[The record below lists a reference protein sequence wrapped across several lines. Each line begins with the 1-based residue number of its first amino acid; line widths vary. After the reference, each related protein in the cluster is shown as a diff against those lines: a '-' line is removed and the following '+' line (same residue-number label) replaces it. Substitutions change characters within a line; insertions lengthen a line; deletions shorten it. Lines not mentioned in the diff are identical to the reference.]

1 MAMLPTV
8 IVALDILPHLAQCA
22 KEHKTIT
29 YAELGTLVG
38 KSAYYLS
45 KSLDILKDKFLLAHR
60 LPRLD
65 ALIIKNPTKGAVD
78 RFLEPGAEPMSAEDY
93 EKHVESLRQEVY
105 AFTRW
110 DEIVE
115 NLQSHYGDSEYL
127 KHAVALKH

>member
-1 MAMLPTV
+1 MLPTV

-29 YAELGTLVG
+29 YTELGTLVG

-45 KSLDILKDKFLLAHR
+45 KSLDILKDRFLLAHR

-65 ALIIKNPTKGAVD
+65 SLIVKNPTKGAAD
-78 RFLEPGAEPMSAEDY
+78 RFLDPGSEPMSAEDY
-93 EKHVESLRQEVY
+93 EKHVKALQEEVFSY
-105 AFTRW
+105 AKW

-115 NLQSHYGDSEYL
+115 KLQAHYGDTEYK
-127 KHAVALKH
+127 KHALALKR

>member
-1 MAMLPTV
+1 MLPTV
-8 IVALDILPHLAQCA
+8 VVALDLLPHLAKCA
-22 KEHKTIT
+22 KERKTIT

-65 ALIIKNPTKGAVD
+65 ALIIKNPTKGAAD
-78 RFLEPGAEPMSAEDY
+78 RFLDPGSDPMTAEEY

-105 AFTRW
+105 AYDRW

-115 NLQSHYGDSEYL
+115 KLQAHYGDSEYM
-127 KHAVALKH
+127 KHAVALKQ